1 MTMMKEVKP
10 RKSRKQKQEPK
21 EPKQPTKKQKQAAKE
36 PKQPA
41 KKQPAKQPKQQAK
54 KQKQAASQQEQP
66 TNQHEPTNQQEQPP
80 KQQKQPAYQQEP
92 TNQQKQPANQQE
104 QPPKQHEPTNQQEQ
118 PEKQQKQ
125 PAYQPEQPPKQHE
138 EPPKQ
143 QEKPPEQPKQP
154 ENQQKQQPP
163 SNQQKQPPP
172 KQQRPQPSPQKPS
185 QPSSKA
191 SRNGRGRSNKPT
203 PKVSTFWT
211 MCNICETEQ
220 AYIRVYYLD
229 KNVKCRN
236 CNVSFK
242 ATEIEKTQQATEEN
256 TNGASRGRDSLSR
269 KGSSDVANQAE
280 ESGVVEETE
289 DKDEEAAREIANSD
303 FEVEERARKK
313 LKTGLTNTAVERVSS
328 PIKEAINQIAMA
340 GVLGGECSYN
350 ESGISSHSR
359 NPNENQDEV
368 SRWYFGRKEIEEN
381 SPSRLDCIDLKKETY
396 LRKSYCT
403 FLQDLGM
410 KLKVP
415 QITIATSII
424 FCHRFFI
431 RQSHARNDRRT
442 IATVC
447 MFLAGKVEETPRP
460 LKDVIVVSYEIIHKK
475 DPVTAQKIKQK
486 EVYEQQKELILVG
499 EKIVLSTLGFDF
511 NVNHPYKPLVE
522 AIKKFKVAQNALAQ
536 VAWNFVNDG
545 LRTSLCLQFKPHHI
559 AAGAIFLAAKF
570 LKVKLPSD
578 GDKVWWQEFDVTPR
592 QLEDV
597 SNQMLELYE
606 QNSVPASQVSQV
618 ESSVG
623 GGSAHQV
630 GSRPISARPTHE
642 HSNSDNP
649 GGSSKATQNQSNDN
663 GSGEAGSV
671 ITEHT
676 ENHQADQPRTKVE
689 AHGKDET
696 ERIGAHLPDE
706 TVPLDK
712 PRSVVKS
719 GDAPVSQSP
728 KDIKLLRD
736 TVKAKLEAKKS
747 KGEKTKKKDVI
758 DEDDL
763 IERELEDVE
772 IAVGDDKDNQ
782 KKMGTEHGEIHDGD
796 NLVGNTEEGEMV
808 DDVSSTVPS
817 RKRKMESP
825 CEKQLG
831 EGKKQHMDSSE
842 DAEGGQK
849 TSHNSHGDREPRRH
863 SQERSRICVK
873 NLPKEVAEARLRDVF
888 SKKGEITDAKL
899 LRSNEGRSR
908 QMAFIGFRSEQEAQ
922 EAIKYF
928 NNSYLDTFRI
938 SVEIAR
944 KVGDENAP
952 RPWSRHS
959 LKKEEN
965 SGKSSNGVLNKK
977 GKKEQEVD
985 DPMREEFLDVM
996 LRGKSKIWSNDTS
1009 VAPSVKVDKNEKF
1022 LVKKADEPVGAESKD
1037 AKRSS
1042 DTEKSKKRNVVA
1054 PTDDVDDLEEE
1065 DLMEHFSPFGEISEV
1080 HLVLDRET
1088 KRSKGV
1094 AYILYQVPEH
1104 AARDEI
1110 SNLPKTFK
1118 QKKEEQR
1125 KASEAGGNTKS
1136 WNSLFMRPDTILENT
1151 VRVYGVSKS
1160 ELLDRE
1166 SDDPAVRLALA
1177 ETKVIAETKES
1188 LAKAGVVFLEPAD
1201 ARSAIKKMAYKRY
1214 KDAPLYLEWAP
1225 ADILEPK
1232 PLTENNEEKSDA
1244 GLNDVRRVNLEQE
1257 VNIDPDVTESNVL
1270 HVTNLSF
1277 KTTDESLKRHLEDQV
1292 KQGKILSVKI
1302 MKHVKKGKNVSSGYG
1317 FLEFDSVETATSVF
1331 RDLQGTSVDGHA
1343 LKLRFTE
1350 HKRRDTV
1357 GKGSEKAS
1365 TKLHVKNVA
1374 FEATEKELRQ
1384 LFSPFG
1390 QIKGLRLPKRNIGQ
1404 YAGFAFVEFM
1414 TKQEASNAKKALSST
1429 HFYGRHLVIE
1439 WAKDDNSMEE
1449 KRRRS
1454 VAKYEEND
1462 TPKRRKTAE

>member
-1 MTMMKEVKP
+1 
-10 RKSRKQKQEPK
+10 
-21 EPKQPTKKQKQAAKE
+21 
-36 PKQPA
+36 
-41 KKQPAKQPKQQAK
+41 
-54 KQKQAASQQEQP
+54 
-66 TNQHEPTNQQEQPP
+66 
-80 KQQKQPAYQQEP
+80 
-92 TNQQKQPANQQE
+92 
-104 QPPKQHEPTNQQEQ
+104 
-118 PEKQQKQ
+118 
-125 PAYQPEQPPKQHE
+125 
-138 EPPKQ
+138 
-143 QEKPPEQPKQP
+143 
-154 ENQQKQQPP
+154 
-163 SNQQKQPPP
+163 
-172 KQQRPQPSPQKPS
+172 
-185 QPSSKA
+185 
-191 SRNGRGRSNKPT
+191 
-203 PKVSTFWT
+203 
-211 MCNICETEQ
+211 
-220 AYIRVYYLD
+220 
-229 KNVKCRN
+229 
-236 CNVSFK
+236 
-242 ATEIEKTQQATEEN
+242 
-256 TNGASRGRDSLSR
+256 
-269 KGSSDVANQAE
+269 
-280 ESGVVEETE
+280 
-289 DKDEEAAREIANSD
+289 
-303 FEVEERARKK
+303 
-313 LKTGLTNTAVERVSS
+313 
-328 PIKEAINQIAMA
+328 MA

-350 ESGISSHSR
+350 ESGVSSHSR
-359 NPNENQDEV
+359 NANESQDEV
-368 SRWYFGRKEIEEN
+368 SRWYFARKEIEEN
-381 SPSRLDCIDLKKETY
+381 SPSRLDKIDLKKETY

-431 RQSHARNDRRT
+431 RQSHARNDRRM

-486 EVYEQQKELILVG
+486 EVYEQQKELILIG

-592 QLEDV
+592 ILEDV

-606 QNSVPASQVSQV
+606 QNSVPASQVSEV

-623 GGSAHQV
+623 GGSSQQV
-630 GSRPISARPTHE
+630 GSRPISARPAHE

-649 GGSSKATQNQSNDN
+649 WGSSKATQNQSNDN

-671 ITEHT
+671 ITEHAET
-676 ENHQADQPRTKVE
+676 HQADQSRTKVE
-689 AHGKDET
+689 APGKDKT
-696 ERIGAHLPDE
+696 ERIDANLPDDS
-706 TVPLDK
+706 VPLDK
-712 PRSVVKS
+712 SRSVVVKS

-728 KDIKLLRD
+728 KDIKYLRD
-736 TVKAKLEAKKS
+736 KVKAKLEAKKS
-747 KGEKTKKKDVI
+747 QGEKTKKKDVI

-772 IAVGDDKDNQ
+772 IAVEDAKGNE
-782 KKMGTEHGEIHDGD
+782 KKMGTEHGEILDGN
-796 NLVGNTEEGEMV
+796 NLVGNSEEGEMV
-808 DDVSSTVPS
+808 DDVSSTMPS

-831 EGKKQHMDSSE
+831 EGKKQHIDNSE

-849 TSHNSHGDREPRRH
+849 TSRGDSSHNSHGDREARRH

-899 LRSNEGRSR
+899 LRSREGTSR
-908 QMAFIGFRSEQEAQ
+908 QMAFIGFRSEQDAQ

-959 LKKEEN
+959 LKKEEKLKEN
-965 SGKSSNGVLNKK
+965 SEKNKK
-977 GKKEQEVD
+977 SKKEQEVD

-1009 VAPSVKVDKNEKF
+1009 VAPSVKKEKEV
-1022 LVKKADEPVGAESKD
+1022 LVKKADEPVVVSSGAAE
-1037 AKRSS
+1037 RSS

-1054 PTDDVDDLEEE
+1054 PTDDVDDLEYFKSRVKKNLSDSDSDSESGSDEDKADDDDGEAGADTRISPVDGDDDEVEEGGDEDAMEVGEEDDGKMAQDSKADSDDVLQTGRLFVRNLPYTATEE

-1104 AARDEI
+1104 AARAMEVLDNDFFQGRLLHVLPSKPRVTFDKQVDET
-1110 SNLPKTFK
+1110 SNLSKTFK
-1118 QKKEEQR
+1118 QKKEEAR
-1125 KASEAGGNTKS
+1125 KASEAGGNTKA
-1136 WNSLFMRPDTILENT
+1136 WNSLFMRQDTILENT

-1177 ETKVIAETKES
+1177 ETKVIAETKEA
-1188 LAKAGVVFLEPAD
+1188 LAKAGVNVAALEAFATGKGDEKNRSKHILLVKNLPFASTEKELAQMFGKFGIEKIILPPTKTMALVVFLEPAD

-1232 PLTENNEEKSDA
+1232 TVPENKEEKSDT
-1244 GLNDVRRVNLEQE
+1244 GVNDVRRVNLEQE
-1257 VNIDPDVTESNVL
+1257 VNLDPDVTESNVL

-1277 KTTDESLKRHLEDQV
+1277 KTTDESLMKHLKDLV

-1302 MKHVKKGKNVSSGYG
+1302 MKHVKNGKNVSSGYG

-1331 RDLQGTSVDGHA
+1331 RDLQGTSLDGHA

-1357 GKGSEKAS
+1357 AKGSDKIS

-1374 FEATEKELRQ
+1374 FETTEKELRQ

-1404 YAGFAFVEFM
+1404 YAGYAFVEFM

-1454 VAKYEEND
+1454 AAKYQEND
-1462 TPKRRKTAE
+1462 TPKRRRTAE

>member
-1 MTMMKEVKP
+1 
-10 RKSRKQKQEPK
+10 
-21 EPKQPTKKQKQAAKE
+21 
-36 PKQPA
+36 
-41 KKQPAKQPKQQAK
+41 
-54 KQKQAASQQEQP
+54 
-66 TNQHEPTNQQEQPP
+66 
-80 KQQKQPAYQQEP
+80 
-92 TNQQKQPANQQE
+92 
-104 QPPKQHEPTNQQEQ
+104 
-118 PEKQQKQ
+118 
-125 PAYQPEQPPKQHE
+125 
-138 EPPKQ
+138 
-143 QEKPPEQPKQP
+143 
-154 ENQQKQQPP
+154 
-163 SNQQKQPPP
+163 
-172 KQQRPQPSPQKPS
+172 
-185 QPSSKA
+185 
-191 SRNGRGRSNKPT
+191 
-203 PKVSTFWT
+203 
-211 MCNICETEQ
+211 
-220 AYIRVYYLD
+220 
-229 KNVKCRN
+229 
-236 CNVSFK
+236 
-242 ATEIEKTQQATEEN
+242 
-256 TNGASRGRDSLSR
+256 
-269 KGSSDVANQAE
+269 
-280 ESGVVEETE
+280 
-289 DKDEEAAREIANSD
+289 
-303 FEVEERARKK
+303 
-313 LKTGLTNTAVERVSS
+313 
-328 PIKEAINQIAMA
+328 MA

-1054 PTDDVDDLEEE
+1054 PTDDVDDLEYFKSRVKKNLSDSDSDSETGSDEDEADDDGEADGHDGDVRIFPVDGDDDEAGGVENDGDDDAMEVEEEEDDGKTAQDSKADSDDVLQTGRLFVRNLPYTATEE

-1104 AARDEI
+1104 AARAMEVLDNDFFQGRLLHVMPAMPRKTSDKQADEI

-1188 LAKAGVVFLEPAD
+1188 LAKAGVNVASLEEFAAGKGDDKNRSKHILLVKNLSFASTEKELVQMFGKFGIEKIILPPTKTMALVVFLEPAD

-1244 GLNDVRRVNLEQE
+1244 GLNDVRRINLEQE

>member
-1 MTMMKEVKP
+1 
-10 RKSRKQKQEPK
+10 
-21 EPKQPTKKQKQAAKE
+21 
-36 PKQPA
+36 
-41 KKQPAKQPKQQAK
+41 
-54 KQKQAASQQEQP
+54 
-66 TNQHEPTNQQEQPP
+66 
-80 KQQKQPAYQQEP
+80 
-92 TNQQKQPANQQE
+92 
-104 QPPKQHEPTNQQEQ
+104 
-118 PEKQQKQ
+118 
-125 PAYQPEQPPKQHE
+125 
-138 EPPKQ
+138 
-143 QEKPPEQPKQP
+143 
-154 ENQQKQQPP
+154 
-163 SNQQKQPPP
+163 
-172 KQQRPQPSPQKPS
+172 
-185 QPSSKA
+185 
-191 SRNGRGRSNKPT
+191 
-203 PKVSTFWT
+203 
-211 MCNICETEQ
+211 
-220 AYIRVYYLD
+220 
-229 KNVKCRN
+229 
-236 CNVSFK
+236 
-242 ATEIEKTQQATEEN
+242 
-256 TNGASRGRDSLSR
+256 
-269 KGSSDVANQAE
+269 
-280 ESGVVEETE
+280 
-289 DKDEEAAREIANSD
+289 
-303 FEVEERARKK
+303 
-313 LKTGLTNTAVERVSS
+313 
-328 PIKEAINQIAMA
+328 MA

-350 ESGISSHSR
+350 ESGVSSHSR

-368 SRWYFGRKEIEEN
+368 SRWYFGRKEIEED
-381 SPSRLDCIDLKKETY
+381 SPSRLDKIDLKKETY

-475 DPVTAQKIKQK
+475 DAVTAQKIKQK
-486 EVYEQQKELILVG
+486 EVYEQQKELILSG

-578 GDKVWWQEFDVTPR
+578 GEKVWWQEFDVTPR
-592 QLEDV
+592 QLEEV

-606 QNSVPASQVSQV
+606 QNSVPATQVSEV

-630 GSRPISARPTHE
+630 GSRPISARPAHE

-649 GGSSKATQNQSNDN
+649 GGSSKATQNKSNDN

-676 ENHQADQPRTKVE
+676 ETHQADQSRTQVE
-689 AHGKDET
+689 AAHGKDKT

-712 PRSVVKS
+712 SRSVVNS

-736 TVKAKLEAKKS
+736 KVRANLEAKKS
-747 KGEKTKKKDVI
+747 QGEKTKKKNVI

-772 IAVGDDKDNQ
+772 LAVDDARDNQ
-782 KKMGTEHGEIHDGD
+782 KKIGTEHGEILDGN

-817 RKRKMESP
+817 RKRKMESTS
-825 CEKQLG
+825 EKQLG
-831 EGKKQHMDSSE
+831 EGKKQHLDNIE
-842 DAEGGQK
+842 DAVEEGQK
-849 TSHNSHGDREPRRH
+849 TSHNSHVNSIFFFRAFVY
-863 SQERSRICVK
+863 SRSRICVK

-899 LRSNEGRSR
+899 LRSKENGKSR

-944 KVGDENAP
+944 RVGDENAP

-959 LKKEEN
+959 LKKVEEKLKED
-965 SGKSSNGVLNKK
+965 SEKNKK
-977 GKKEQEVD
+977 KSKKEQEVD

-1009 VAPSVKVDKNEKF
+1009 VAPSVKVAKKEKV
-1022 LVKKADEPVGAESKD
+1022 LVKKADDEPVV
-1037 AKRSS
+1037 SS
-1042 DTEKSKKRNVVA
+1042 DGKMSSDSDKKSKKRSVVA
-1054 PTDDVDDLEEE
+1054 PTDDVDDLEYFKSRVKKNLSDSDSDSESGSDEDEADDDDDDDGEAEGHDGEAEGHDGDVGLFPVENDGDDDAMEVEKEE
-1065 DLMEHFSPFGEISEV
+1065 DDKMAQDSKADSDDVLQTGRLFVRNLPYTTTEEELREHFKPYGEISEV

-1094 AYILYQVPEH
+1094 AYILYQVPED
-1104 AARDEI
+1104 AARAMEVLDNDFFQGRLLHVMPSKPRLTSDKQMDDT

-1118 QKKEEQR
+1118 QKKEEAR
-1125 KASEAGGNTKS
+1125 KASEAGGNTKA
-1136 WNSLFMRPDTILENT
+1136 WNSLFMRQDTILENT
-1151 VRVYGVSKS
+1151 VRMYGVSKS

-1166 SDDPAVRLALA
+1166 ADDPAVRLALA
-1177 ETKVIAETKES
+1177 ETKVIAETKEA
-1188 LAKAGVVFLEPAD
+1188 LAKAGVNVTSLEEFATGKGGEKSRSKHILLVKNLPFASTEKELAQMFGKFGIEKIILPPTKTMALVVFLEPTD
-1201 ARSAIKKMAYKRY
+1201 ARTAIQKMAYKRY

-1225 ADILEPK
+1225 EDILEPK
-1232 PLTENNEEKSDA
+1232 TVRENNEEKSDA
-1244 GLNDVRRVNLEQE
+1244 GVNDMRRVNLEQE
-1257 VNIDPDVTESNVL
+1257 INIDPDVTESNVL
-1270 HVTNLSF
+1270 HIKDLSF
-1277 KTTDESLKRHLEDQV
+1277 KTTDESLKKHLEALV
-1292 KQGKILSVKI
+1292 KHGKILSVNI
-1302 MKHVKKGKNVSSGYG
+1302 PKHVKNGKNVSRGYG
-1317 FLEFDSVETATSVF
+1317 FVEFDSVETATSVI
-1331 RDLQGTSVDGHA
+1331 RDLQGTSLHGHP
-1343 LKLRFTE
+1343 LQLRFTE

-1357 GKGSEKAS
+1357 AKVSEKMS
-1365 TKLHVKNVA
+1365 TKLHVKNIA

-1404 YAGFAFVEFM
+1404 YAGYGFVEFM

-1439 WAKDDNSMEE
+1439 WAKDDDSMEE

-1454 VAKYEEND
+1454 AAKYEENNA
-1462 TPKRRKTAE
+1462 PKRRRTAE